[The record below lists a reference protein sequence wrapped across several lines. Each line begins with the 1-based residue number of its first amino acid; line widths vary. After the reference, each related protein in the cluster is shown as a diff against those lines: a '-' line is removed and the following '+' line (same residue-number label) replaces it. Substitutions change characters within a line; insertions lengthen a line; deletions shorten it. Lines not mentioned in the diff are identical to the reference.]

1 MAFLFCFVLFFPPVL
16 DCKLIGLLHLSIS
29 KNIPDYIFWEDGQS
43 CILWLFHMDTVNEK
57 VNLFNVNSAPVFPKC
72 RHRWHL
78 SPQQWIDWDKLQRS
92 QTTLPDLNR
101 KGFTTDMAHGIRDR
115 PYTDLPK
122 PAAKVPLRNGTT
134 EFPASIR
141 KFLDEA
147 ESYHCISKFLNHTMS
162 ATMQSPAPLS
172 INGMSPTSAADWH
185 HLNPIQK
192 CSCKRVW
199 GVSLL
204 AFHTL

>member
-1 MAFLFCFVLFFPPVL
+1 M
-16 DCKLIGLLHLSIS
+16 
-29 KNIPDYIFWEDGQS
+29 
-43 CILWLFHMDTVNEK
+43 
-57 VNLFNVNSAPVFPKC
+57 
-72 RHRWHL
+72 
-78 SPQQWIDWDKLQRS
+78 DWDKLQRT
-92 QTTLPDLNR
+92 QPTLPDLNR

-115 PYTDLPK
+115 LYIDLPK
-122 PAAKVPLRNGTT
+122 PAAKVPLRNGTA
-134 EFPASIR
+134 EFPALIR

-147 ESYHCISKFLNHTMS
+147 ESYLPLHQQIPKAPS

-172 INGMSPTSAADWH
+172 INRMSPTSAADWH

-204 AFHTL
+204 AFRTL